1 MKFRSVFRIFVALI
15 VLSAIAFA
23 QDEGPGND
31 AKKPFNSGNQLYK
44 QGQTD
49 AALAKYQEAV
59 AAYPGFAVAHYW
71 IGNCYRKKKDLVN
84 ATKAYQTAIEKDK
97 KLIKAYTALGYVQ
110 ELQRKFNDATNTYQ
124 AAIQIDPDGK
134 DKYTRKA
141 HYGLGEVNR
150 KQERFSQAISHYQ
163 QAVQLDPGYGNAL
176 KGLGV
181 SYLETGEYE
190 SAVSAFEA
198 ATSVL
203 RRKKDKAD
211 VFYRM
216 GDAYRQMKR
225 YDEAIT
231 AYTNCLKSARKSVV
245 KGGANFGLGEAYKNK
260 RNSSKALEHYRL
272 AAKDRS
278 WKQSAEYE
286 IDLLQNPDKYT
297 N

>member
-15 VLSAIAFA
+15 VVSAIAFA
-23 QDEGPGND
+23 QDEGPGNE
-31 AKKPFNSGNQLYK
+31 AKKPFNAGNQLYK

-59 AAYPGFAVAHYW
+59 AAYPGFADAHYW

-84 ATKAYQTAIEKDK
+84 ATKAYQTAIEKDQ

-110 ELQRKFNDATNTYQ
+110 EMQRKFNDANNTYQ
-124 AAIQIDPDGK
+124 AAIQIDPEGK
-134 DKYTRKA
+134 DRYTQKA

-150 KQERFSQAISHYQ
+150 KQERYKQAIPHYQ
-163 QAVQLDPGYGNAL
+163 EAIQLDPSYGNAL
-176 KGLGV
+176 EGLGV
-181 SYLETGEYE
+181 CYMETGEYE

-198 ATSVL
+198 AASVM
-203 RRKKDKAD
+203 RRKSDQAE
-211 VFYRM
+211 VNYRM
-216 GDAYRQMKR
+216 GNALRQLKR
-225 YDEAIT
+225 YEEAIT
-231 AYTNCLKSARKSVV
+231 AYNNCLRSARKSVI
-245 KGGANFGLGEAYKNK
+245 KGGANFGLGEAYKNL
-260 RNSSKALEHYRL
+260 RNASKALEHYRL